1 MANKKYRRGYPVA
14 ILAGLEKD
22 VASLWK
28 VFSKIV
34 KPIAVIRLNGNRN
47 DLKAAFNFHESI
59 VNALRPTF
67 KEGVRSVILASPPRT
82 GYAQE
87 FIHHVQRHH
96 AWLVQGA
103 NKITFAEAAGS
114 AKTPSQVAA
123 LTRTEAFQSLILG
136 ITAEETVNLLELL
149 EKRIRTSTEANA
161 VLFSLEETENLFRQ
175 LQKANGNKPEYLI
188 LTDEYLAKSREKNR
202 LNRLLQIAANHNV
215 KTRIVNVESPVG
227 QRLMQLGGFVCLA
240 NSK

>member
-1 MANKKYRRGYPVA
+1 MANKKYRRGYTVA

-22 VASLWK
+22 DASLWK
-28 VFSKIV
+28 VFSKVV
-34 KPIAVIRLNGNRN
+34 KPTTTIRLDGNRN
-47 DLKAAFNFHESI
+47 DLKATFNFHESI

-67 KEGVRSVILASPPRT
+67 KEGVRSVSLASPPRT

-87 FIHHVQRHH
+87 FIHHVQKHH

-136 ITAEETVNLLELL
+136 ITAEETVNVLELL
-149 EKRIRTSTEANA
+149 EKRISTSSKANA
-161 VLFSLEETENLFRQ
+161 VLFSLEEAENLFGQ
-175 LQKANGNKPEYLI
+175 LWRSNVDKPEYLI
-188 LTDEYLAKSREKNR
+188 LTDEYLSKSREKNR
-202 LNRLLQIAANHNV
+202 LNRLLQIAANQHV
-215 KTRIVNVESPVG
+215 KTRIVNAKSPIG
-227 QRLMQLGGFVCLA
+227 QRLTQLGGFVCLA
-240 NSK
+240 KIT

>member
-1 MANKKYRRGYPVA
+1 MVNKKYRRGYPVA

-22 VASLWK
+22 DASLWQ
-28 VFSKIV
+28 VFSKVV
-34 KPIAVIRLNGNRN
+34 KPIATIKLNGNRN

-67 KEGVRSVILASPPRT
+67 KQGVRSVILASPPRT

-103 NKITFAEAAGS
+103 SKITFAEATGS
-114 AKTPSQVAA
+114 AKTPPQVAA
-123 LTRTEAFQSLILG
+123 LTRTESFQSLIVE

-149 EKRIRTSTEANA
+149 EKRIRTATEAN
-161 VLFSLEETENLFRQ
+161 
-175 LQKANGNKPEYLI
+175 
-188 LTDEYLAKSREKNR
+188 
-202 LNRLLQIAANHNV
+202 
-215 KTRIVNVESPVG
+215 VG
-227 QRLMQLGGFVCLA
+227 
-240 NSK
+240 

>member
-1 MANKKYRRGYPVA
+1 MANKKYRRGYPIA

-22 VASLWK
+22 DASLWK
-28 VFSKIV
+28 VFSKVI
-34 KPIAVIRLNGNRN
+34 KPIAIIRLDGNRN
-47 DLKAAFNFHESI
+47 DPKAAFNFHESI

-67 KEGVRSVILASPPRT
+67 REGVRSVVLVSPPRT

-87 FIHHVQRHH
+87 FIHHVQKHH

-103 NKITFAEAAGS
+103 SKITFAEAMGS

-123 LTRTEAFQSLILG
+123 LTRTDAFQSLILE
-136 ITAEETVNLLELL
+136 ITSDETVNLLELL
-149 EKRIRTSTEANA
+149 EKRISTSTKAKT

-175 LQKANGNKPEYLI
+175 LQRAVGNKPEH
-188 LTDEYLAKSREKNR
+188 LTLAYEYLSRSREKNR
-202 LNRLLQIAANHNV
+202 VNRILQIAANNNV
-215 KTRIVNVESPVG
+215 KTKVVNAESPVG

-240 NSK
+240 KSR